1 MSRRGSRTEGRA
13 TDQDRP
19 AAEYVTDPAP
29 PDAPVV
35 TCRCGCRYR
44 DYDGS
49 KRAHHTV
56 HGHWPSEAQD
66 GG

>member
-1 MSRRGSRTEGRA
+1 MSRRGSRAEGRQPA
-13 TDQDRP
+13 DTRP

-29 PDAPVV
+29 PDAPVI

-49 KRAHHTV
+49 RRGHHTV
-56 HGHWPSEAQD
+56 LGHWPAPATEEN
-66 GG
+66 